1 MFLDSQSWGY
11 IVQHHIHSKQGTIT
25 GSWGQFSHLLNSLLP
40 PSQPQAPSISFR
52 ERVNGLICDLL
63 PWGKRTHSS
72 SLSPT
77 CCHLPVPGVQS
88 QQLRAP
94 AWARS
99 RRQVGGAWF
108 HPLHAPHRPHPV
120 LVPSAAA
127 PSSSRPPGQPPP
139 SSSLLT
145 QCCISS
151 LKTRLGTGGRG
162 KHPRRGSGI

>member
-1 MFLDSQSWGY
+1 MR
-11 IVQHHIHSKQGTIT
+11 IHCPTPYPFQAGDNLWVLGAVLPSPKFI
-25 GSWGQFSHLLNSLLP
+25 LP

-52 ERVNGLICDLL
+52 ERVNGLIRDLL

-108 HPLHAPHRPHPV
+108 HPLHAPHLPHPV

-127 PSSSRPPGQPPP
+127 PSSSR
-139 SSSLLT
+139 
-145 QCCISS
+145 
-151 LKTRLGTGGRG
+151 KTT
-162 KHPRRGSGI
+162 KHHTEKPRKTIFTF

>member
-1 MFLDSQSWGY
+1 MR
-11 IVQHHIHSKQGTIT
+11 IHCPTPYPFQAGDNLWVLGAVLPSPKFI
-25 GSWGQFSHLLNSLLP
+25 LP

-52 ERVNGLICDLL
+52 ERVNGLIRDLL

-108 HPLHAPHRPHPV
+108 HPLHAPHLPHPV

-127 PSSSRPPGQPPP
+127 PSSSRPPGQPPHLYP
-139 SSSLLT
+139 EMKRTESVSSIFADHST
-145 QCCISS
+145 
-151 LKTRLGTGGRG
+151 KRL
-162 KHPRRGSGI
+162 SIN

>member
-25 GSWGQFSHLLNSLLP
+25 GSWGQFSRLQNSLLP

-52 ERVNGLICDLL
+52 ERVNGLISDLL

-94 AWARS
+94 ARARS

-108 HPLHAPHRPHPV
+108 HPLHAP
-120 LVPSAAA
+120 
-127 PSSSRPPGQPPP
+127 PPP
-139 SSSLLT
+139 PPRSGSLCSCPL
-145 QCCISS
+145 Q
-151 LKTRLGTGGRG
+151 L
-162 KHPRRGSGI
+162 